1 MKLTLFAFLTTSI
14 SSLAVG
20 PNFMLANLGGSTQL
34 NSFENQHLCSHSP
47 ESCNFDQAMAV
58 RDNGRNTANTQN
70 EASKMFGN
78 EGVVI
83 IVTLLLN
90 CL

>member
-1 MKLTLFAFLTTSI
+1 MKLTLFTFLTASI

-20 PNFMLANLGGSTQL
+20 PGFMLANFGGNTHL

-58 RDNGRNTANTQN
+58 RDNGRNTANTKN
-70 EASKMFGN
+70 EADKMFGN
-78 EGVVI
+78 EGVGI
-83 IVTLLLN
+83 LQ
-90 CL
+90 